1 MFIRALCRCS
11 VVLVLMGLMTAC
23 SIGGSDSSSSA
34 SRSFFNECTF
44 SFGGCMYDGPYE
56 PGEEQYAEEEARRL
70 NRAQLERL
78 RQLSL

>member
-1 MFIRALCRCS
+1 MLVVSAVRRCS
-11 VVLVLMGLMTAC
+11 VVLFLSVLMTAC
-23 SIGGSDSSSSA
+23 SMPGSGPGS

-70 NRAQLERL
+70 NREQLDRL